1 MSAQTAVLPRPH
13 QAEGKEHWHP
23 VLYPAWDLAARVAV
37 SALRARLHPERV
49 VDTLAEQLQE
59 LARARNPAARL
70 EGDALAEAVD
80 ACRNGVAP
88 DAFGVWVHYPWSRR
102 LVRVLPQAEFR
113 ELRLCRNRNKITA
126 DEQKEL
132 LRLRLGIVGL
142 SVGQA
147 SAVTMAMEG
156 IGGEFLLAD
165 FDTLSLSNMNRVRA
179 GVHDIGVNKA
189 VLTARALFEIDPF
202 LLVSVY
208 PGGIREDNIDRFL
221 DGGRPL
227 DILIEECD
235 DLPLK
240 LRLRERARALRIPVL
255 METSDRGMLDVE
267 RFDLEPD
274 RPILHGRVQGVDAD
288 GLRQLSREDRV
299 SVAMRIVGAE
309 TLSPRAA
316 ASALEVGAT
325 LESWPQLASA
335 ISLGAALNADAVR
348 RIALGTFRSSGRYY
362 VDLEQIVADAET
374 AAEART
380 MAPEAVAASPRAA
393 SGIADRVDQAVR
405 DIVASAISAPSG
417 GNAQPWRF
425 TWNGRRLRVHLDPTR
440 STSLLDH
447 GRRASL
453 LAIGAA
459 AENALLTAGALGV
472 SLELDAFPE
481 GEDSLVV
488 CDLHFTD
495 SRRARLVDPLHAFIP
510 DRCTN
515 RRLGRGDRLP
525 HDAVVRLTSAAQA
538 SGATLRL
545 IEEPVHRERLGEVL
559 GKGDRWRFL
568 CHPLHAEFVRELRWT
583 VDEAER
589 TGDGIDL
596 RTLEMGA
603 AEIAGLRLCSSW
615 LAMETVA
622 AVGGGRN
629 LEKFAQRAAAGS
641 SAFGVLS
648 IGGTSVRDYFQGGGA
663 LQRVWLTATQLG
675 LGFQPMAAL
684 AYVAMK
690 AGAGEGPWSE
700 EQRRALADIEGRYR
714 ELVPLPEGHGELL
727 LFRLSKVDP
736 PTVRALRRPVD
747 AVLAAD

>member
-1 MSAQTAVLPRPH
+1 MSAQTAVRPRPH
-13 QAEGKEHWHP
+13 PAEEKEQWHP
-23 VLYPAWDLAARVAV
+23 VLYPAWDLAARAAV

-49 VDTLAEQLQE
+49 VDTLGEQLRE
-59 LARARNPAARL
+59 LAQARNPAVRL
-70 EGDALAEAVD
+70 EGHALAEAVD
-80 ACRNGVAP
+80 VCRNGAAP

-126 DEQKEL
+126 AEQAEL

-274 RPILHGRVQGVDAD
+274 RPILHGRVEGVDAN
-288 GLRQLSREDRV
+288 GLQQLSREDRV

-335 ISLGAALNADAVR
+335 ISLGAALNTDAVR

-362 VDLEQIVADAET
+362 VDLEQIVADA
-374 AAEART
+374 AATVPAREQRMEASV
-380 MAPEAVAASPRAA
+380 ASPSAAAGAVAR
-393 SGIADRVDQAVR
+393 IDQSVR

-425 TWNGRRLRVHLDPTR
+425 TWNGRRLRVHLDPAR

-472 SLELDAFPE
+472 SLDMDPFPE
-481 GEDSLVV
+481 GDDSLVV
-488 CDLHFTD
+488 CDLHF
-495 SRRARLVDPLHAFIP
+495 SELRRACVVDPLHAFVP
-510 DRCTN
+510 HRCTN
-515 RRLGRGDRLP
+515 RRLGNGDRLP
-525 HDAVVRLTSAAQA
+525 QDVVARLTAAAQA

-545 IEEPVHRERLGEVL
+545 IEEPAHRARLGEVL

-583 VDEAER
+583 VEEAER

-596 RTLEMGA
+596 RTLEMGPT
-603 AEIAGLRLCSSW
+603 EIAGLRLCSSW

-629 LEKFAQRAAAGS
+629 LEKFAQRAAAGT

-648 IGGTSVRDYFQGGGA
+648 IGGTSERDYFQGGGA

-684 AYVAMK
+684 SYVAMK
-690 AGAGEGPWSE
+690 AGAGEGPWSA
-700 EQRRALADIEGRYR
+700 EQRRSLAEIEARYR

-727 LFRLSKVDP
+727 LFRLSKVDS